1 MGKEVVQL
9 STIEPVSVSV
19 EDAAHLLG
27 VSAPTVYQLIQRGG
41 LPAFKVGSRTLG
53 GVAALR
59 RDRGDGPRGVLLQD
73 IPRVCQ
79 RAVLLRGGH
88 HHAVPAAHAGVQG

>member
-41 LPAFKVGSRTLG
+41 LPAFKAGSRTLI

-59 RDRGDGPRGVLLQD
+59 RWVDAQTEREGVSL
-73 IPRVCQ
+73 
-79 RAVLLRGGH
+79 
-88 HHAVPAAHAGVQG
+88 